1 MSQSA
6 QIATGLLGLAAS
18 IAFAS
23 GTHYLRNLRHPASA
37 VYARF
42 HTDTGAPPLVAECEG
57 TCPGSTEH
65 EEDGDGGATCP
76 GCGTPRRAPAPDT
89 A

>member
-6 QIATGLLGLAAS
+6 QIATGLLTTAAS
-18 IAFAS
+18 ITFAS
-23 GTHYLRNLRHPASA
+23 GTRYLHNLLHPAEA
-37 VYARF
+37 TYARF
-42 HTDTGAPPLVAECEG
+42 RTDDTTPPATECEG

-65 EEDGDGGATCP
+65 EDDGEGGATCQ
-76 GCGTPRRAPAPDT
+76 GCGTPRQAPAPDT